1 MFWQVFGPAAL
12 AGGIFFAVVSGLA
25 GAGLVVDAGGKPV
38 GFPAVWS
45 VTR

>member
-1 MFWQVFGPAAL
+1 MFYQVFGPAVL
-12 AGGIFFAVVSGLA
+12 AGGIFFTVVSGLA
-25 GAGLVVDAGGKPV
+25 CTGLVVDAGGKPV